1 MRDVEKLEL
10 CPEQN
15 LDKMMD
21 TLSHNMYALEIIV
34 SLVLQNTIKIKNNR
48 SKTEEA
54 RNCIHG
60 SSK

>member
-34 SLVLQNTIKIKNNR
+34 FSAAQYNKN
-48 SKTEEA
+48 K
-54 RNCIHG
+54 
-60 SSK
+60 KQQK